1 MNFGIGNFLSSEAA
15 IQKIRDQKIIS
26 RDGRAFNKKSP
37 MGVVRGMTAQ
47 TLIQIYILKEML
59 LTDQKVY
66 PGFKALEY
74 YRMWFNEGFCSQ
86 LSIVSS

>member
-1 MNFGIGNFLSSEAA
+1 
-15 IQKIRDQKIIS
+15 
-26 RDGRAFNKKSP
+26 
-37 MGVVRGMTAQ
+37 
-47 TLIQIYILKEML
+47 ML

-86 LSIVSS
+86 LKIGEVYTIKREKKRIIAPSDVEITSLQHSNFL